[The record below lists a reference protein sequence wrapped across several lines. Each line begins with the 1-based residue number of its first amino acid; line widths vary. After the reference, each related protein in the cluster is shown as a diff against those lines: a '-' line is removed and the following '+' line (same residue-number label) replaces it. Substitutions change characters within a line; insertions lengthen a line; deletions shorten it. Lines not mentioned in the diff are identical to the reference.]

1 MSPIKTLPGPP
12 WNATGDPVVNN
23 DCSDAS
29 DGVLPEG
36 HEINNELHDAATIK
50 ANRPSQLIVGI
61 VITEV
66 TLVSFLSV
74 LRRFGVTVSSSKVF
88 VANVTQKN

>member
-1 MSPIKTLPGPP
+1 M
-12 WNATGDPVVNN
+12 
-23 DCSDAS
+23 
-29 DGVLPEG
+29 
-36 HEINNELHDAATIK
+36 NNELHDAANIK

-66 TLVSFLSV
+66 TVVSFQSV